1 MEKGNKKGRVK
12 KVHNYTFE
20 DQTIN
25 LNGYVCIC
33 NSTGKEKRFYHS
45 YLANM
50 IKKKFNNNF
59 QFFVDNYVSRE
70 GKSELVNLNKVK
82 KVEERISNLYTKIRE
97 LKVLRDQLEAV

>member
-1 MEKGNKKGRVK
+1 MEKEGKKGRVK
-12 KVHNYTFE
+12 KVHNYKFE

-33 NSTGKEKRFYHS
+33 NSTKKEKRFYHS

-97 LKVLRDQLEAV
+97 LKVLRDQLEVA

>member
-1 MEKGNKKGRVK
+1 MEKVVIKGRVK
-12 KVHNYTFE
+12 KVHNYKFE

-33 NSTGKEKRFYHS
+33 TATGKEKRFYHS

-50 IKKKFNNNF
+50 IEKKFENNF
-59 QFFVDNYVSRE
+59 QNFVDNYVSRE
-70 GKSELVNLNKVK
+70 GKSEFVNLNKVK

-97 LKVLRDQLEAV
+97 LKVLRDQLEVA

>member
-1 MEKGNKKGRVK
+1 MDKTVKKSRK
-12 KVHNYTFE
+12 KVHNYKFDCGSEIDLNNYSATCT
-20 DQTIN
+20 QTN
-25 LNGYVCIC
+25 N
-33 NSTGKEKRFYHS
+33 KKKFYHS

>member
-1 MEKGNKKGRVK
+1 
-12 KVHNYTFE
+12 
-20 DQTIN
+20 
-25 LNGYVCIC
+25 
-33 NSTGKEKRFYHS
+33 
-45 YLANM
+45 M
-50 IKKKFNNNF
+50 IEKKFKNNF